1 MIFTIT
7 KKRRHPGG
15 FAVSALVHCGLAY
28 FIVSGSPVSVTQKPS
43 EEKRYSVLL
52 IRPED
57 FRLPR
62 RREEKA
68 ERQES
73 PARSTAASLRNGAPA
88 ESQAPTEAESAPD
101 TAPANSTPKQYRP
114 FVPPTRRVDPV
125 KQTLVQPDV
134 PPEVHLPRDLALPTL
149 IVWTPALPKLR
160 KTFVMPTPT
169 KPVKTSVDVPAAP
182 DLSPPNM
189 ESTIADLKLAA
200 TLPKNNP
207 KFFRPPAS
215 TAPIKSAG
223 PQLASSAPL
232 ILPRSVGDAP
242 ATSLLSLPDMPARS
256 AEVIAIPPANQVAA
270 SGGVGP
276 GHSNATGAAGTGS
289 AALTGGQTGG
299 QHSGRSSEGRS
310 SEGRSSEGRA
320 SDDVSASGRANGF
333 SGSSGSSDRRLP
345 GVADGASDGIG
356 AGVLPLSGTIKIE
369 LPKEGKFGVVV
380 SGSSA
385 AAPYAESVGALSGR
399 MIYSVYLKVGL
410 RKNWIL
416 QYCLPRSEE
425 QKTAVRGRPDPLEA
439 PWPYFIVRPSA
450 ISMDGAN
457 ADYILIHG
465 TLTAGGRFDKL
476 AMVFPGEFKQKDLLM
491 RSLEQWTFRPA
502 SRDGVAADVEVLLI
516 IPNSPE

>member
-1 MIFTIT
+1 
-7 KKRRHPGG
+7 
-15 FAVSALVHCGLAY
+15 LVHCGLAY
-28 FIVSGSPVSVTQKPS
+28 FIVSGSPVSVTQKRS

-62 RREEKA
+62 RPEEKA
-68 ERQES
+68 EKQAS
-73 PARSTAASLRNGAPA
+73 PGRSSTASPRYGAPA
-88 ESQAPTEAESAPD
+88 ESQAAAAAESAPD
-101 TAPANSTPKQYRP
+101 SAPANSQPKLYRP

-134 PPEVHLPRDLALPTL
+134 PPDIHLPRDLALPTL

-160 KTFVMPTPT
+160 KSFVMPAPA

-207 KFFRPPAS
+207 RFFRPPAS

-256 AEVIAIPPANQVAA
+256 AELIAIPPANQVAA
-270 SGGVGP
+270 SGGAGS
-276 GHSNATGAAGTGS
+276 GHANATGAAGTGS
-289 AALTGGQTGG
+289 AGQTGGQTGG
-299 QHSGRSSEGRS
+299 QHSGRASDGRASEGRAS
-310 SEGRSSEGRA
+310 DGRASDGRA

-333 SGSSGSSDRRLP
+333 TGSSGSSDKRLP
-345 GVADGASDGIG
+345 GVADGADDGVG
-356 AGVLPLSGTIKIE
+356 AGVLPLPGTIKIE

-425 QKTAVRGRPDPLEA
+425 QKTAIRGRPDPLEA

-491 RSLEQWTFRPA
+491 RSLQQWTFRPA

>member
-28 FIVSGSPVSVTQKPS
+28 LIVSGSPGSVTRKPS

-57 FRLPR
+57 FRLHR
-62 RREEKA
+62 RPEEKA
-68 ERQES
+68 EKQASAARSS
-73 PARSTAASLRNGAPA
+73 PASPRNGAPA
-88 ESQAPTEAESAPD
+88 ESQAAAEAESAPD
-101 TAPANSTPKQYRP
+101 SAPANSQPKLYRP

-134 PPEVHLPRDLALPTL
+134 PPEIHLPRELALPTL
-149 IVWTPALPKLR
+149 IVWTPTLPKLR
-160 KTFVMPTPT
+160 KTFVMPAVT
-169 KPVKTSVDVPAAP
+169 KPVKASVEVPAAP

-189 ESTIADLKLAA
+189 ESTVADLKLAA

-256 AEVIAIPPANQVAA
+256 AELIAIPPANQVAA
-270 SGGVGP
+270 SGGAGP
-276 GHSNATGAAGTGS
+276 GHSNGTGAAGNGS
-289 AALTGGQTGG
+289 AGQTGRQTGG
-299 QHSGRSSEGRS
+299 QQSGRSSDGRAS
-310 SEGRSSEGRA
+310 DGRA

-333 SGSSGSSDRRLP
+333 SGSSGASDRRLP
-345 GVADGASDGIG
+345 GVADGASDGVG
-356 AGVLPLSGTIKIE
+356 AGVLPLPGTIKIE

-491 RSLEQWTFRPA
+491 RSLQQWTFRPA